1 MGAPAKCGSRV
12 RITSRADDNVSN
24 GDSAERRRTGFP
36 RPLDTTADAH
46 TLQGDI
52 YRRLGGRAR
61 LDIMFRLSASIRH
74 LAMSGIRARHPG
86 YSDRQVL
93 ESYAR
98 LVWGDELARAV
109 FPTGEPAEP

>member
-1 MGAPAKCGSRV
+1 MGVLDVDRATRNRCSCDDALKADGGSREP
-12 RITSRADDNVSN
+12 D
-24 GDSAERRRTGFP
+24 FP

-52 YRRLGGRAR
+52 YRRFGGRAR

-109 FPTGEPAEP
+109 FSTGEPAEP

>member
-1 MGAPAKCGSRV
+1 MFPMPIQRS
-12 RITSRADDNVSN
+12 DDEP
-24 GDSAERRRTGFP
+24 DFP

-61 LDIMFRLSASIRH
+61 LDIMFRLSASVRH